1 MNRKQKHV
9 LLLLASH
16 STKVFDRPRL
26 DLQALYLGTFFDNE
40 NWHVYRILEKH
51 HPPEEVIDSAD
62 VIIMPGS
69 NLSVNDHN
77 PYIEQLKIAILEALA
92 EEVNNQISWYMFRSS
107 ISYVYVW
114 WFCKA
119 SKELHAKAVNSSSGE
134 AQNRAASVLVSSLEP
149 LEAKDHGIPWRLNI
163 FHPVELQ
170 PRRFK

>member
-69 NLSVNDHN
+69 NLSVNDRN
-77 PYIEQLKIAILEALA
+77 PYIEKLRIAILEALQRKSTTKFLGICFGA
-92 EEVNNQISWYMFRSS
+92 QFLTYMFGGSVKR
-107 ISYVYVW
+107 
-114 WFCKA
+114 
-119 SKELHAKAVNSSSGE
+119 AKSCT
-134 AQNRAASVLVSSLEP
+134 QKL
-149 LEAKDHGIPWRLNI
+149 
-163 FHPVELQ
+163 
-170 PRRFK
+170 